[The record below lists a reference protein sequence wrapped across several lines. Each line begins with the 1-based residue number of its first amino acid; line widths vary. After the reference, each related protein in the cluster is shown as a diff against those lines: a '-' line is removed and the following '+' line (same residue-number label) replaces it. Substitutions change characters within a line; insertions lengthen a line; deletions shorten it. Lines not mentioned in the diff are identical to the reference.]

1 MLSLGSAGF
10 EREAVKALPSRL
22 PVRQAS
28 PGDRVWGC
36 LEPHHSTLTRAKI
49 VRLKIDVRVGPRP
62 KAPWRSSPELR
73 TRRRPAIGG
82 SGWGRSSRG
91 RTPVE
96 PADTLRLASQAWT
109 LAQIETLLRRRF
121 HKACRS
127 RRSRRDCTGTASATK
142 SPPAA
147 RRGSRNA
154 RKASEMTAPTR
165 SGALTPAYGA
175 LGSPPRRLPFPG
187 IERSLSGLH
196 RPRRPS
202 GLTAGLPFIE
212 YPAWMGSAEV
222 RQVRVP
228 VHSCQ

>member
-1 MLSLGSAGF
+1 MGRGDLSDAQ
-10 EREAVKALPSRL
+10 REELRPFL
-22 PVRQAS
+22 PVRNRRCGRWRDHRQMIE
-28 PGDRVWGC
+28 GNLHRVRTGVQ
-36 LEPHHSTLTRAKI
+36 KI
-49 VRLKIDVRVGPRP
+49 GTERVAPPR
-62 KAPWRSSPELR
+62 S
-73 TRRRPAIGG
+73 G
-82 SGWGRSSRG
+82 SGMGFPR
-91 RTPVE
+91 E